1 MRPPSAPRGCGAGV
15 HTVLVNGLIHRRVR
29 AAVTATAAALVL
41 TACSGGGEA
50 ATPDPSGTESA
61 SASPS
66 EAAAPSES
74 AAAEPYL
81 PVPEGVEL
89 TSQGSLLEVGDK
101 ATVAYEPRQEKVGV
115 LDLKVTGL
123 EQTTFEKSFQGWK
136 LDARTKTST
145 PYFVD
150 VAVTNLGRL
159 DLGGRAVPLYLL
171 DDENTLVEAS
181 TFAGDFKPCPSV
193 SLPKK
198 FAKGD
203 RTSVCLVYLAPQ
215 GRTMAGVSFRP
226 SQDFNAI
233 TWTGDV
239 KGAPKPGEAKGGT
252 GGKGGSAGKDDGG
265 RKAQQG
271 GTG

>member
-1 MRPPSAPRGCGAGV
+1 MRSATTSRVAGPGV
-15 HTVLVNGLIHRRVR
+15 HNDCVIGVSHRRVR
-29 AAVTATAAALVL
+29 VAATATVAALVL
-41 TACSGGGEA
+41 SACSSGGEA
-50 ATPDPSGTESA
+50 ATPEASGSTSA
-61 SASPS
+61 SS
-66 EAAAPSES
+66 APSES
-74 AAAEPYL
+74 AAASESTAPEPYL
-81 PVPEGVEL
+81 PVPDGVEL
-89 TSQGSLLEVGDK
+89 TPQGSLLEVGDK
-101 ATVAYEPRQEKVGV
+101 ATVAYEPRQQKVGV

-123 EQTTFEKSFQGWK
+123 EQTTFEKSFEGWK
-136 LDARTKTST
+136 LDARTMRST

-150 VAVTNLGRL
+150 VAVANVGRL

-193 SLPKK
+193 SLPRT
-198 FAKGD
+198 FTKGD

-239 KGAPKPGEAKGGT
+239 KGAPEPGGTKGGGT
-252 GGKGGSAGKDDGG
+252 GGRDTKS
-265 RKAQQG
+265 QQG
-271 GTG
+271 GKG